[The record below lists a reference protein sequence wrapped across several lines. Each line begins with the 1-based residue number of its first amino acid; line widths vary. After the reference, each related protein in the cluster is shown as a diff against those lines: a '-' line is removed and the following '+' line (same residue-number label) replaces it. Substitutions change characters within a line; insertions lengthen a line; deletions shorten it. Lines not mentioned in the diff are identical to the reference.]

1 VFSLSFF
8 IHKINFLIRKLL
20 IPLEEEEKSKEM
32 IHQTEVEIM
41 LTYEQSKKIYK
52 SIERYNKE
60 KSM

>member
-20 IPLEEEEKSKEM
+20 IPLEEEEEKFKEM

-41 LTYEQSKKIYK
+41 LTYEQSKKSYK
-52 SIERYNKE
+52 SIERYN
-60 KSM
+60 

>member
-1 VFSLSFF
+1 MFSLSFF